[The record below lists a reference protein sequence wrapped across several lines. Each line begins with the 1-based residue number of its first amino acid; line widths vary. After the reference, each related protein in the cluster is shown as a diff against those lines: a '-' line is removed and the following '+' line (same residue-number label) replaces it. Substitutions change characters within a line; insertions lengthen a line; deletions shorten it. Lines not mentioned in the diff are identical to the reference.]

1 MTNSLRAALN
11 EPFDTDMIK
20 RLEEAEQRLMRPNEK
35 QIVAR
40 ILTAPT
46 EKIRQI
52 TQQIYDKL
60 AGNV

>member
-1 MTNSLRAALN
+1 
-11 EPFDTDMIK
+11 MIK